1 MAKFKGN
8 CIGKQK
14 NFLFS
19 SGSFLLCFQST
30 DLSLEELIAKRF
42 FLKTHTVWENVL
54 QWECRQENIRA
65 LFMPLRYSEAI
76 SLFNIRPQEQV
87 MTLKSQTAGRDSMNV
102 LSHPELLINEW
113 FRYFRNKIW
122 CFKLLFWGK
131 WFLIETKF
139 QYYHIWMISWFFLSM
154 YLWLCPFF
162 PCTQINWQSRIVSF
176 RISFCAGFL
185 GLHDGGGVYVCIC
198 DSFHPTCVWKRAGA
212 RAFSFP
218 HFAKL
223 SWCRQKADGF
233 DVVIALN

>member
-102 LSHPELLINEW
+102 LSHPELLINE
-113 FRYFRNKIW
+113 
-122 CFKLLFWGK
+122 
-131 WFLIETKF
+131 
-139 QYYHIWMISWFFLSM
+139 
-154 YLWLCPFF
+154 
-162 PCTQINWQSRIVSF
+162 
-176 RISFCAGFL
+176 
-185 GLHDGGGVYVCIC
+185 
-198 DSFHPTCVWKRAGA
+198 
-212 RAFSFP
+212 
-218 HFAKL
+218 
-223 SWCRQKADGF
+223 
-233 DVVIALN
+233 